1 MEVEHACRFTSLGL
15 MDLCR
20 LDMYVIVE
28 HFLVLQVCDLASW
41 GVVRKLTHI
50 ASVRADIAALG
61 SKELSNA

>member
-1 MEVEHACRFTSLGL
+1 

>member
-1 MEVEHACRFTSLGL
+1 

-20 LDMYVIVE
+20 LELYVIVE

-41 GVVRKLTHI
+41 GGVRKLTHI